1 MLGALAQQ
9 GAKYERERHERAE
22 RQGAVG
28 DGRGY
33 GHSLVVGVALV
44 LSYLRLH
51 VPQR

>member
-28 DGRGY
+28 ADEVMGIRWW
-33 GHSLVVGVALV
+33 
-44 LSYLRLH
+44 
-51 VPQR
+51 